1 MNTAVLERKQV
12 LNSVCKP
19 LTSKEKM
26 LGKAKEKTLAG
37 IKILNLAHIGDEF
50 ADIKGNLSVAKSLTE
65 KGFLVE
71 HKTGWQLKG

>member
-19 LTSKEKM
+19 LTSEEKM
-26 LGKAKEKTLAG
+26 LKKAKEKTLAG
-37 IKILNLAHIGDEF
+37 VKILNLAHIGDGP
-50 ADIKGNLSVAKSLTE
+50 ANIKEDLSVAKSLTE